1 MVLMGKKKWRN
12 RPKKNKDEEEKKS
25 EDLQKLEKYMYPAII
40 TLLVLICYFNAFNN
54 AFVSDDVYGIVNNP
68 AIGQWKNVTSQILK
82 FFQPLLYFLIY
93 QIDPTNP
100 TLFRVVNILVHI
112 GVANLVFIL
121 VRRFINP
128 TAAFIAG
135 ALFAVHP
142 ILVESVSWI
151 SGGIYSWYTLFFL
164 LSFYYYLAK
173 DNITWRYY
181 LSVFFFWMSL
191 VIGVPAIVLSGVF
204 ILYELSF
211 GNIVKKWLWSIPYF
225 VLSGLYA
232 LLTFR
237 GYGTRV
243 QSLSATNNA
252 APEVLNPMI
261 QVPVAISEYIRL
273 FLWPDSLTLY
283 QSELSAP
290 PFEYSIRL
298 LVFLIVFGVT
308 VYSFFKNKH
317 IFFGLSLFFLG
328 LLPTLTPIS
337 IAWVVA
343 ERYAY
348 FSVIG
353 LVYLVGYGL
362 TRLHKKYD
370 GIVYGLLLLTIIS
383 LSIRTIVRNNDWH
396 NEDNLWIATV
406 KTSPSDP
413 KSHNNM
419 GDVYARHGDLENAA
433 RAFENAIKLNPG
445 YPDAHH
451 NLGNIYMKLG
461 KTKEAKKLFERAIQ
475 LNPTLWQPHQNLGAI
490 YYNEGDYQN
499 ALEENLT
506 VLKMNPNQLS
516 AYLNVGVI
524 YFQLGDKA
532 RAKKYFEIVLS
543 ADPNNQMAQQGMIE
557 LNKL

>member
-1 MVLMGKKKWRN
+1 MIRMGKKKWRN
-12 RPKKNKDEEEKKS
+12 RKQVPKEELEQKS
-25 EDLQKLEKYMYPAII
+25 PELQKIEKFMYPAII

-54 AFVSDDVYGIVNNP
+54 AFVSDDIYGIVNNP
-68 AIGQWKNVTSQILK
+68 ALGQWKNVTSQVLK
-82 FFQPLLYFLIY
+82 FFQPLLYYWFYNI
-93 QIDPTNP
+93 NAESP
-100 TLFRVVNILVHI
+100 TLFRSFNILVHI

-173 DNITWRYY
+173 DHITWRYY

-191 VIGVPAIVLSGVF
+191 VIGVPAVVLSGVF

-211 GNIVKKWLWSIPYF
+211 GNIAKKWLWSLPYF

-232 LLTFR
+232 LLTLR

-261 QVPVAISEYIRL
+261 QVPVAVSEYIRL
-273 FLWPDSLTLY
+273 FLWPNSLTLY

-290 PFEYSIRL
+290 PLEYTLR
-298 LVFLIVFGVT
+298 LIVFLVVFGAT

-317 IFFGLSLFFLG
+317 VFFGLSIFFLG
-328 LLPTLTPIS
+328 LLPTLTPVS

-348 FSVIG
+348 FSIIG
-353 LVYLVGYGL
+353 LVYLVGYGM
-362 TRLHKKYD
+362 TRIHKKYG
-370 GIVYGLLLLTIIS
+370 GIVYGLLILAIIA
-383 LSIRTIVRNNDWH
+383 LSVRTIMRNNDWD
-396 NEDNLWIATV
+396 NEDNLWVATL

-451 NLGNIYMKLG
+451 NLGNIYMKQG
-461 KTKEAKKLFERAIQ
+461 KTEEAEKLFKRAIE
-475 LNPTLWQPHQNLGAI
+475 LNPALWQPHQNLGAI
-490 YYNEGDYQN
+490 YYNQGNYQK

-506 VLKMNPNQLS
+506 VIKMNPNQGS

-524 YFQLGDKA
+524 YFQLGEKEKA
-532 RAKKYFEIVLS
+532 RKYFEIVLS
-543 ADPNNQMAQQGMIE
+543 ADPNNQMAQQGIIE

>member
-1 MVLMGKKKWRN
+1 
-12 RPKKNKDEEEKKS
+12 
-25 EDLQKLEKYMYPAII
+25 
-40 TLLVLICYFNAFNN
+40 
-54 AFVSDDVYGIVNNP
+54 
-68 AIGQWKNVTSQILK
+68 
-82 FFQPLLYFLIY
+82 
-93 QIDPTNP
+93 
-100 TLFRVVNILVHI
+100 
-112 GVANLVFIL
+112 
-121 VRRFINP
+121 
-128 TAAFIAG
+128 
-135 ALFAVHP
+135 
-142 ILVESVSWI
+142 
-151 SGGIYSWYTLFFL
+151 
-164 LSFYYYLAK
+164 
-173 DNITWRYY
+173 
-181 LSVFFFWMSL
+181 MSL